1 MSKTL
6 LALLLH
12 KLKHRFV
19 SEVWLKLL
27 VSEGKETP
35 SLNIDGA
42 NRYPGRPATQSVSMS
57 NIVQK
62 LPGKKD
68 VINSELN
75 AVGTSKWVAYNL

>member
-1 MSKTL
+1 MVRPKQN
-6 LALLLH
+6 
-12 KLKHRFV
+12 FV
-19 SEVWLKLL
+19 LLKLL
-27 VSEGKETP
+27 ANKGKETP